1 MYYAKSYPTE
11 SIKQHTDNLLENLRV
26 LKEIYGKEIEDI
38 IRKNLKI
45 SEERFW
51 ILLEIICTYHDIGKI
66 YTPFQNKIR
75 ASIGESIIQT
85 SFSYEIV
92 KHEQLSPMFVP
103 VEKYN
108 LSIDEKML
116 VYQAIYYHHE
126 RDNKEFDEEYIKE
139 VIAKDI
145 LPQMEQVKREL
156 GYELETNLN
165 TKYIKYV
172 KKRITEKDELY
183 SEYCLL
189 KGLLHRLDYS
199 SSAEMTVEDETK
211 ENIRKYTEDSI
222 TNAGH
227 HLNDLQ
233 GFCENNV
240 EKSMVIIG
248 STGIGKTESALIW
261 SNGAKTFFTLPIR
274 ISINAIY
281 DRIEDNI
288 GYKSVGL
295 LHSTAL
301 EYLEEK
307 DEFDNEEEKIAQTR
321 NLFDKITVCT
331 IDQLLPFV
339 FKYKG
344 YERIL
349 ATLSYSKLVIDE
361 IQAYSPNIVAIIIR
375 GLEMINRMGGKFMV
389 MTATLPRIYKEELE
403 KRKIYFEFGKYIKPI
418 ERHKIKLQEKEIV
431 EDLDIIIEKGKN
443 SKVLVIVN
451 TVNKAIE
458 LYLKLK
464 EKSSEDIHLLHSK
477 FIYKDRNEKER
488 NIKEFSRNKQEKGIW
503 ITTQIVEASLDIDF
517 DYLYTEM
524 STLDSLFQRLGRC
537 FRSREYDK
545 EEPNV
550 LIYTKN
556 VSGVNGKKGV
566 YDEEI
571 HKKSIELIQEY
582 DGQILNEESKIE
594 LVDKLYS
601 KELLEGTKFLKEFD
615 DSMRILDNLIDYK
628 VDKKTAQKLLRN
640 IDNFI
645 VIPKAVYEENL
656 RLFEQY
662 EEAGKNYKQKNK
674 IKREI
679 DKITVAITEGGRRKM
694 QDRIS
699 RNPYC
704 EDIWIIDAKYDDEV
718 GLKLEKDEEYD
729 VNEQFL

>member
-11 SIKQHTDNLLENLRV
+11 SIKQHTDNLLENLKV
-26 LKEIYGKEIEDI
+26 LEKTYGKEIEDNI
-38 IRKNLKI
+38 TKNLKI

-51 ILLEIICTYHDIGKI
+51 ILLKIICTYHDIGKI

-75 ASIGESIIQT
+75 ASIGETIIQT
-85 SFSYEIV
+85 PFNYEVV

-103 VEKYN
+103 IERYN
-108 LSIDEKML
+108 LSIDEKVL

-126 RDNKEFDEEYIKE
+126 RDNKEFEEDYIKD
-139 VIAKDI
+139 IITKDI
-145 LPQMEQVKREL
+145 LPQIEQVKQDFE
-156 GYELETNLN
+156 YDIEINLN

-172 KKRITEKDELY
+172 KRRITEKDELY
-183 SEYCLL
+183 PEYCLL

-199 SSAEMTVEDETK
+199 SSAEMAIEDETK
-211 ENIRKYTEDSI
+211 ENIRKYTEKSI
-222 TNAGH
+222 TNAGDY
-227 HLNDLQ
+227 LNELQ
-233 GFCENNV
+233 EFCENNV
-240 EKSMVIIG
+240 EKNMVIIG

-261 SNGAKTFFTLPIR
+261 SNGTKAFFTLPIR

-281 DRIEDNI
+281 DRIREKI
-288 GYKSVGL
+288 GYGSVGV

-307 DEFDNEEEKIAQTR
+307 DELDNEEEKIAQTR

-331 IDQLLPFV
+331 IDQLMPFV

-361 IQAYSPNIVAIIIR
+361 IQAYSPNIVAIIIK
-375 GLEMINRMGGKFMV
+375 GLEMINRVGGKFMV

-418 ERHKIKLQEKEIV
+418 KRHKIKLQEKEIV
-431 EDLDIIIEKGKN
+431 EDLDNIIEKGKN

-451 TVNKAIE
+451 TVDKAIE

-464 EKSSEDIHLLHSK
+464 EKQADCISLLHSR
-477 FIYKDRNEKER
+477 FIYKDRNKKEE
-488 NIKEFSRNKQEKGIW
+488 NIKEFSKNKQEKGIW

-550 LIYTKN
+550 WIYNKN
-556 VSGVNGKKGV
+556 ASGIGFV
-566 YDEEI
+566 YDGDI
-571 HKKSIELIQEY
+571 HKKSIELIQKY
-582 DGQILNEESKIE
+582 DGQMLSEETKID

-615 DSMRILDNLIDYK
+615 DSMRILDNIIDYK

-640 IDNFI
+640 IDSFV
-645 VIPKAVYEENL
+645 VIPKTVYEKNL
-656 RLFEQY
+656 ALFEQY
-662 EEAGKNYKQKNK
+662 EKCGKDYKLKNK

-679 DKITVAITEGGRRKM
+679 DKLTVAITQGGRSKM

-704 EDIWIIDAKYDDEV
+704 EDISIIDAKYDDEV

>member
-1 MYYAKSYPTE
+1 
-11 SIKQHTDNLLENLRV
+11 
-26 LKEIYGKEIEDI
+26 
-38 IRKNLKI
+38 
-45 SEERFW
+45 
-51 ILLEIICTYHDIGKI
+51 
-66 YTPFQNKIR
+66 
-75 ASIGESIIQT
+75 
-85 SFSYEIV
+85 
-92 KHEQLSPMFVP
+92 
-103 VEKYN
+103 
-108 LSIDEKML
+108 
-116 VYQAIYYHHE
+116 
-126 RDNKEFDEEYIKE
+126 
-139 VIAKDI
+139 
-145 LPQMEQVKREL
+145 
-156 GYELETNLN
+156 
-165 TKYIKYV
+165 
-172 KKRITEKDELY
+172 
-183 SEYCLL
+183 
-189 KGLLHRLDYS
+189 
-199 SSAEMTVEDETK
+199 
-211 ENIRKYTEDSI
+211 
-222 TNAGH
+222 
-227 HLNDLQ
+227 
-233 GFCENNV
+233 
-240 EKSMVIIG
+240 
-248 STGIGKTESALIW
+248 
-261 SNGAKTFFTLPIR
+261 
-274 ISINAIY
+274 
-281 DRIEDNI
+281 
-288 GYKSVGL
+288 
-295 LHSTAL
+295 
-301 EYLEEK
+301 
-307 DEFDNEEEKIAQTR
+307 
-321 NLFDKITVCT
+321 
-331 IDQLLPFV
+331 
-339 FKYKG
+339 
-344 YERIL
+344 
-349 ATLSYSKLVIDE
+349 
-361 IQAYSPNIVAIIIR
+361 
-375 GLEMINRMGGKFMV
+375 MINRMGGKFMV

-418 ERHKIKLQEKEIV
+418 ERHKIKLQENEIG

-550 LIYTKN
+550 WIYTKN
-556 VSGVNGKKGV
+556 ASGIKCV

-571 HKKSIELIQEY
+571 HTKSIELIKKY
-582 DGQILNEESKIE
+582 NGQILNEESKIE

-645 VIPKAVYEENL
+645 VIPKTVYEENL
-656 RLFEQY
+656 TLFEQY
-662 EEAGKNYKQKNK
+662 ENAEKNYKQKNK

-679 DKITVAITEGGRRKM
+679 DKLTVAITEGGRRKM